1 MRVSIVLTLVFMGV
15 LAAGLGTST
24 ALAAPAA
31 SSAIKSQ
38 MNAQGCFAC
47 HAVNMKIVGP
57 AYGWVA
63 YRFAHQKGAVLKLAK
78 KIIAGGAGEW
88 NAWTGGIAMPAHPD
102 LSLAQAEAMAR
113 WILAQKPIAPPS
125 PG

>member
-1 MRVSIVLTLVFMGV
+1 MRSLTVLSLMVSALLLIGITTPG
-15 LAAGLGTST
+15 

-31 SSAIKSQ
+31 NAAIKAQ

-57 AYGWVA
+57 AYSWVA
-63 YRFAHQKGAVLKLAK
+63 YRFAHQKGAVAKLAH
-78 KIIAGGAGEW
+78 KIISGGAGEW
-88 NAWTGGIAMPAHPD
+88 NAWTGGIAMPPHPN
-102 LSLAQAEAMAR
+102 LTLAEAEAMAR
-113 WILAQKPIAPPS
+113 WVLSQKPVAPPP

>member
-1 MRVSIVLTLVFMGV
+1 T
-15 LAAGLGTST
+15 
-24 ALAAPAA
+24 PA
-31 SSAIKSQ
+31 IQSQ

-47 HAVNMKIVGP
+47 HAVDMKIVGP

-63 YRFAHQKGAVLKLAK
+63 YRFAHQKDAVQKLAH
-78 KIIAGGAGEW
+78 KIISGGAGEW
-88 NAWTGGIAMPAHPD
+88 NAWTGGIAMPPHPD

-113 WILAQKPIAPPS
+113 WVLAQKPIAPPP

>member
-57 AYGWVA
+57 AY
-63 YRFAHQKGAVLKLAK
+63 
-78 KIIAGGAGEW
+78 
-88 NAWTGGIAMPAHPD
+88 
-102 LSLAQAEAMAR
+102 
-113 WILAQKPIAPPS
+113 
-125 PG
+125 